1 MIKILYFAR
10 IKEALGLAQE
20 SVTVPVGV
28 SDVTGLTNWLRQRGN
43 QWQSELAP
51 GRALRVAVNQA
62 MVAMDAKIHDGDE
75 IAYLP
80 PVTGG

>member
-10 IKEALGLAQE
+10 IKEGVGTGQE
-20 SVTVPVGV
+20 SVALPAAV
-28 SDVTGLTNWLRQRGN
+28 SDVAGLTEWLRERGG

-51 GRALRVAVNQA
+51 SKALRVAVNQT
-62 MVAMDAKIHDGDE
+62 MVTMDVAIKDGDE
-75 IAYLP
+75 IAYFP

>member
-20 SVTVPVGV
+20 AVSLPEAV
-28 SDVTGLTNWLRQRGN
+28 SDVSGLTSWLRQRGN

-51 GRALRVAVNQA
+51 GKALRVAVNQT
-62 MVAMDAKIHDGDE
+62 MVGMDATIADGDE
-75 IAYLP
+75 IAYFP

>member
-20 SVTVPVGV
+20 AVSLPEAV
-28 SDVTGLTNWLRQRGN
+28 SDVSGLTTWLRQRGN

-51 GRALRVAVNQA
+51 GKALRVAVNQA
-62 MVAMDAKIHDGDE
+62 MVGMDATIKDGDE
-75 IAYLP
+75 IAYFP

>member
-20 SVTVPVGV
+20 SVSLPIGV
-28 SDVTGLTNWLRQRGN
+28 SDVIGLTGWLRQRGN
-43 QWQSELAP
+43 QWQSELGP
-51 GRALRVAVNQA
+51 GKALRVAVNQA
-62 MVAMDAKIHDGDE
+62 LVAMDAKIHDGDE
-75 IAYLP
+75 IAYFP